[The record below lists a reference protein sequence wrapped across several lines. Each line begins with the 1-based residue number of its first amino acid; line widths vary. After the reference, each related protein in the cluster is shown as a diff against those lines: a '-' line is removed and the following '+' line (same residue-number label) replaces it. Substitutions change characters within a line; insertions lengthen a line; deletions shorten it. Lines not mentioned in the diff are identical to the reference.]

1 MSRCF
6 HFWMK
11 LWRMDVIFFL
21 KMFITHNKSYLGLEV
36 TFFIFIGNDWFY
48 LLNRTSPF
56 GLSIALCM
64 SLAGVIF
71 QEVISGISQF
81 VVIVLFTILPHHPP
95 TSLDVQFSS
104 LMPVALSSSLLG
116 QPWESLPTLDLLK
129 EPASAVFIFSSIFLF
144 QFHLFIL
151 WLLTF
156 LSFL

>member
-1 MSRCF
+1 MENRC
-6 HFWMK
+6 
-11 LWRMDVIFFL
+11 DFFL
-21 KMFITHNKSYLGLEV
+21 KIFITHNKSHLGLVV
-36 TFFIFIGNDWFY
+36 TFLVFIGNDWFY
-48 LLNRTSPF
+48 LLNRTSLF
-56 GLSIALCM
+56 GLSIAPCM
-64 SLAGVIF
+64 SLVGFIC

-81 VVIVLFTILPHHPP
+81 VVIVLLTILLHHPP
-95 TSLDVQFSS
+95 TSLDSQLSS

-129 EPASAVFIFSSIFLF
+129 EPASAVFIFSSIFFF

>member
-1 MSRCF
+1 MSLCF

-36 TFFIFIGNDWFY
+36 TFLIFIGNDWFY
-48 LLNRTSPF
+48 LLNRTSLF

-64 SLAGVIF
+64 SLVGVIF
-71 QEVISGISQF
+71 QEVISQF

-104 LMPVALSSSLLG
+104 LMPVALSASLLG